1 MKMMTQNQREYI
13 IDLATQAGKDDPEY
27 YIHEALGYSRTENV
41 AKKVTHQQA
50 MEIIAALCEELE

>member
-1 MKMMTQNQREYI
+1 MKMMTQNQKEYI

-27 YIHEALGYSRTENV
+27 YIHEALGHSRAENV
-41 AKKVTHQQA
+41 NKKVTHQQA